1 MRLVSRITSRF
12 VATIVALVLATAMT
26 QGLVSTANAAPAA
39 SPAAVSA
46 QAKGKVTLK
55 FAANGAKSFRLFGK
69 ASGAKNKKA
78 ILLRATSKKGKY
90 SSFKTTK
97 TNKQGAF
104 SFGGLKKEGYYAV
117 RVGKSTSKVIQ
128 VCKGGC

>member
-1 MRLVSRITSRF
+1 MRLVSRFASRF
-12 VATIVALVLATAMT
+12 VAAIVALVLAAAMT
-26 QGLVSTANAAPAA
+26 QGLVSPASAAQPAAPAA
-39 SPAAVSA
+39 AAA
-46 QAKGKVTLK
+46 QAKTKVSLK
-55 FAANGAKSFRLFGK
+55 FAANGAKSFRLYGK

-90 SSFKTTK
+90 RSFKTTK
-97 TNKQGAF
+97 TNKQGKF

-117 RVGKSTSKVIQ
+117 RVGNGVSKVIQ